1 MVKNLP
7 AIQETHVWFLG
18 REDPLVKEM
27 ATHFNI
33 LAWKTLWTEELGK
46 LQSMESQRVGHNWA
60 IVTHTT
66 HSMRLSTFHML
77 IDLCPLVKCLF
88 KFCPF
93 FYWVDCLFC
102 IFWIQVICWMHCKNI
117 LGKKLFFSVFE
128 LWYMPL
134 YWTPVSELMYYFILF
149 IHFIIVHLSV
159 WCIFFHSPGYRQ
171 GARDAAQIKVDHH
184 CLHGVDQAS
193 FTVPMTF
200 LDLTCGLLL
209 VPPPDQTNQQ
219 SKCMRGHQCD
229 SHASTS
235 W

>member
-1 MVKNLP
+1 MFDSWVGKILWWRKWQPTSIFLP
-7 AIQETHVWFLG
+7 
-18 REDPLVKEM
+18 
-27 ATHFNI
+27 
-33 LAWKTLWTEELGK
+33 GK
-46 LQSMESQRVGHNWA
+46 LYGQRSLASYSPWSHKELD
-60 IVTHTT
+60 TT
-66 HSMRLSTFHML
+66 ERLSLTPHAQMRLSTFHML

-171 GARDAAQIKVDHH
+171 GAGDAAQIKV
-184 CLHGVDQAS
+184 GVIAACME
-193 FTVPMTF
+193 FTPKSVSCSP
-200 LDLTCGLLL
+200 
-209 VPPPDQTNQQ
+209 
-219 SKCMRGHQCD
+219 
-229 SHASTS
+229 
-235 W
+235 